1 MSERMIMNMK
11 MTRWVAALSV
21 VLGLAVSAPA
31 FGQDLVTVTPDVVYG
46 HKDGMALTFDVF
58 TPSNPNGAAVLHI
71 VSGGWVSRWVPPAQL
86 SDGVRDLYEE
96 LFEQGLTVFSVR
108 HGSSPRY
115 VIPEIVPDVRRA
127 VRFIRL
133 TASQYGVD
141 PERLG
146 VTGMSAGGHL
156 SLMLGL
162 ASDTG
167 DPAAEDSVL
176 RVSNRVAAVVAYYPP
191 VDLDPPAG
199 AVLTDV
205 PTEGT
210 PEARYP
216 ALKFERADVRAVSP
230 IRHVS
235 PDDPP
240 TLLIHGNKDE
250 RVPIAQSEQIYAA
263 FQREG
268 VSSEFLMLDG
278 AGHGFTGEDAD
289 RANAAAAAW
298 FAKHLAAGN

>member
-1 MSERMIMNMK
+1 MSESMK
-11 MTRWVAALSV
+11 LSRLIPALSV
-21 VLGLAVSAPA
+21 VLSLAVSVPV
-31 FGQDLVTVTPDVVYG
+31 FGQELVTVTPDVVYG

-86 SDGVRDLYEE
+86 SSRVKELYEE
-96 LFEQGLTVFSVR
+96 LFKQGLTVFSVR

-141 PERLG
+141 PNRLG

-156 SLMLGL
+156 SLMIGL

-167 DPAAEDSVL
+167 DPTAEDPVL

-199 AVLTDV
+199 AVLTSV
-205 PTEGT
+205 AEG
-210 PEARYP
+210 PREARYP
-216 ALKFERADVRAVSP
+216 ALKFTAADVPGVSP

-250 RVPIAQSEQIYAA
+250 RVPISQSEQIFAV
-263 FQREG
+263 FQQEE
-268 VSSEFLMLDG
+268 VSSDFLVIDG

-289 RANAAAAAW
+289 RANTSAAAW
-298 FAKHLAAGN
+298 FGKHLAAEN